1 MTKDEEKK
9 NYNKVFPLD
18 KTMVYERRA
27 IVRHDRDMCM
37 AWHVLLFF
45 VRIFLFSALLSADF
59 LGVPLLV
66 ALFAASSTTLAAS
79 LVALGTFAGSG
90 ALASSEGELSGSK
103 SVGKFH
109 LCANC
114 VGQVGNDQDILDV
127 VVTVEC

>member
-9 NYNKVFPLD
+9 ELQERFPLD

-45 VRIFLFSALLSADF
+45 VRLFLFSTFLCTDF
-59 LGVPLLV
+59 LGVSLLV

-79 LVALGTFAGSG
+79 LVSLGTFPSSG

-109 LCANC
+109 LCADC

-127 VVTVEC
+127 VVTIEC